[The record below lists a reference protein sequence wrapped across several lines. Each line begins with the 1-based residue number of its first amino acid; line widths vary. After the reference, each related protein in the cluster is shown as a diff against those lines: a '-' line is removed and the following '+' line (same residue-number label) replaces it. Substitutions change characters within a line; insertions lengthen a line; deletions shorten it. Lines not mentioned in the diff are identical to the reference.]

1 MLRRTVACLL
11 AVPLLLAVPA
21 RADDS
26 GQVIKVHLQDRVPAG
41 RQPTL
46 TVAVFA
52 DLGRLAVTLQ
62 RDDGRKFAQQLVNVP
77 RDSRRTFYLPQR
89 SGRHRWRGSLE
100 VELAGGGEGGRMN
113 LDFACEVVSS
123 LGLVVSRS
131 DLDIQARRLVLR
143 ARRPLQRVDLSI
155 TSDDGRQVHRAS
167 HKFEQATRRVVLD
180 WPPHPGR
187 LMKIDLE
194 AHDSSG
200 ISERLQLVPWH
211 YAIPHQ
217 EVEFDTGRWEI
228 KPDQLPRLEH
238 SYRLL
243 QAGLK
248 KYGRLLEV
256 KLFIAGYTDTVAGAD
271 YNRQLSEKRAR
282 AIAEYFRRQG
292 FAYPIYYQGFGEKGL
307 KVPTPDETAEPRNR
321 RAEYVLAAEPPPLEV
336 AGAELRWKRL
346 Q

>member
-1 MLRRTVACLL
+1 MLTAVLLPAVA
-11 AVPLLLAVPA
+11 A
-21 RADDS
+21 RAGDS

-41 RQPTL
+41 RQPVL
-46 TVAVFA
+46 TVAVYA
-52 DLGRLAVTLQ
+52 DLARLTLTLR
-62 RDDGRKFAQQLVNVP
+62 RDDGLKFTRQLINVARNCRRKFP
-77 RDSRRTFYLPQR
+77 LPQK

-100 VELAGGGEGGRMN
+100 VALAGGGSGGRMQ
-113 LDFACEVVSS
+113 LDFSCEVVSS
-123 LGLVVSRS
+123 LGLEVSRS
-131 DLDIQARRLVLR
+131 DLDLQARRLLLR
-143 ARRPLQRVDLSI
+143 ARRPLLGVDLSI
-155 TSDDGRQVHRAS
+155 TSDDGKLVHRAS
-167 HKFEQATRRVVLD
+167 HKFQQATRRALLE
-180 WPPHPGR
+180 WPAIPGR
-187 LMKIDLE
+187 LMKIDLL

-217 EVEFDTGRWEI
+217 EVEFATGSWEI
-228 KPDQLPRLEH
+228 RPGQVPRLED

-256 KLFIAGYTDTVAGAD
+256 KLYIAGYTDTVAGAD
-271 YNRQLSEKRAR
+271 YNQQLSEKRAH

-292 FAYPIYYQGFGEKGL
+292 FAFPIYYQGFGERGL

-336 AGAELRWKRL
+336 PGAELHWKRL
-346 Q
+346 P